1 MDYPWA
7 IQMERELDSTKVRL
21 MAILKASLTEPS
33 RARHLLFS
41 MASMMVHPMGTSK
54 ASLMVAW
61 MACTMEL
68 STDRY

>member
-1 MDYPWA
+1 
-7 IQMERELDSTKVRL
+7 MERELDSTKVRL

-41 MASMMVHPMGTSK
+41 MALMMVHPMGTSK

-68 STDRY
+68 STDRC